1 MPTQRFP
8 TEIILLVVESLV
20 PRNSDE
26 IYPPSHLVTKSL
38 LAFTRVCRATYPPA
52 SKLLL
57 QFCLYIDSKSR
68 AANFSASL
76 KSAPLERIFSNHRR
90 ARLFLQPFRSEDE
103 RGSAPPPPVDAI
115 EPDQEISPRTS
126 GTSSASMSSST
137 YLFTSPLADVP
148 TAIIVRDILLAL
160 APMLRSLVV
169 DMPLRTLYPYYDRGG
184 VRPILR
190 QGVRSSRTPR
200 RIHDERNEPEVWAT
214 CWPKLRRLAI
224 YNPNMDPGDDIWVD
238 MARLPHLE
246 LGVFTRADM
255 HGIDGFGVKQEWVN
269 AVVGTRRRAGSNSEN
284 QHRDP
289 RTISL
294 VFVEDFHTLVDF
306 SSSGHTPEELDPN
319 HCVDIRVL
327 KIPEEEGHMT
337 PYGEP
342 NPIATCQSW
351 IKDRAVNGC
360 DIKGKQLQVSKT
372 LYSANHASPLDA
384 QIESED

>member
-8 TEIILLVVESLV
+8 TEVILLVVESLV

-76 KSAPLERIFSNHRR
+76 KSAPLERIFSTHRR

-103 RGSAPPPPVDAI
+103 RGGALLPLVDAI
-115 EPDQEISPRTS
+115 EPDQEISPGAS
-126 GTSSASMSSST
+126 ATSSASLSSDT
-137 YLFTSPLADVP
+137 YFSTSPLADVP

-190 QGVRSSRTPR
+190 QAFEALVHLEEFVSVRDELFLATD
-200 RIHDERNEPEVWAT
+200 DERSEPEVWAT
-214 CWPKLRRLAI
+214 CWPKLRRLAL
-224 YNPNMDPGDDIWVD
+224 YNPNMDSGDDIWVD

-255 HGIDGFGVKQEWVN
+255 HGFDGFGVKQEWVN

-284 QHRDP
+284 QRGDP

-294 VFVEDFHTLVDF
+294 VFVEDFHTSVDLP
-306 SSSGHTPEELDPN
+306 SSAHTPEELDPN
-319 HCVDIRVL
+319 HCMDIRVL
-327 KIPEEEGHMT
+327 RIPEEEGHMT

-342 NPIATCQSW
+342 DPIATCQSW
-351 IKDRAVNGC
+351 VKDRAVNG
-360 DIKGKQLQVSKT
+360 T
-372 LYSANHASPLDA
+372 LWAEALSGRR
-384 QIESED
+384 

>member
-1 MPTQRFP
+1 
-8 TEIILLVVESLV
+8 
-20 PRNSDE
+20 
-26 IYPPSHLVTKSL
+26 
-38 LAFTRVCRATYPPA
+38 
-52 SKLLL
+52 
-57 QFCLYIDSKSR
+57 
-68 AANFSASL
+68 
-76 KSAPLERIFSNHRR
+76 
-90 ARLFLQPFRSEDE
+90 
-103 RGSAPPPPVDAI
+103 
-115 EPDQEISPRTS
+115 
-126 GTSSASMSSST
+126 
-137 YLFTSPLADVP
+137 
-148 TAIIVRDILLAL
+148 
-160 APMLRSLVV
+160 
-169 DMPLRTLYPYYDRGG
+169 
-184 VRPILR
+184 
-190 QGVRSSRTPR
+190 
-200 RIHDERNEPEVWAT
+200 
-214 CWPKLRRLAI
+214 
-224 YNPNMDPGDDIWVD
+224 MDPGDDIWVD

-351 IKDRAVNGC
+351 IKDRAVNG
-360 DIKGKQLQVSKT
+360 T
-372 LYSANHASPLDA
+372 LWAEALSGRR
-384 QIESED
+384 